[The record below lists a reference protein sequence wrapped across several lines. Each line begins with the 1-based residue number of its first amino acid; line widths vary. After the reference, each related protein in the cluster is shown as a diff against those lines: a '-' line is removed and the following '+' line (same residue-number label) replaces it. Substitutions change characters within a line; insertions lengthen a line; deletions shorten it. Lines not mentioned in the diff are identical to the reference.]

1 MTGIKD
7 AGERGNGARKSQKQV
22 SSECLS
28 DRSEALGFGSEGN
41 NEAEESLQ
49 YMGRK
54 SHGHGERTQLQSP
67 LIPIHF
73 IVTVCKVKH
82 SSNSFRELNSL
93 EHILCYGKGHLLHC

>member
-54 SHGHGERTQLQSP
+54 
-67 LIPIHF
+67 
-73 IVTVCKVKH
+73 
-82 SSNSFRELNSL
+82 
-93 EHILCYGKGHLLHC
+93 